1 MNILLHKIMIVI
13 LKFIPIILSLIYLI
27 GTISSILGKS
37 TIVLSY
43 LGFVS
48 FLPGLFILL
57 SSFVFKFCL
66 WHRLP
71 LYFILSDNIFN
82 WIVWQ
87 VYGEIQNTTFVLLTL
102 ILAGIFIVLGVYF
115 KYKNDKQSRI
125 IKNMLAEHSK

>member
-57 SSFVFKFCL
+57 SSFVFKFCAPKK
-66 WHRLP
+66 HRGGVVFCIAKW
-71 LYFILSDNIFN
+71 YNNIVPKMGQF
-82 WIVWQ
+82 
-87 VYGEIQNTTFVLLTL
+87 F
-102 ILAGIFIVLGVYF
+102 
-115 KYKNDKQSRI
+115 S
-125 IKNMLAEHSK
+125 